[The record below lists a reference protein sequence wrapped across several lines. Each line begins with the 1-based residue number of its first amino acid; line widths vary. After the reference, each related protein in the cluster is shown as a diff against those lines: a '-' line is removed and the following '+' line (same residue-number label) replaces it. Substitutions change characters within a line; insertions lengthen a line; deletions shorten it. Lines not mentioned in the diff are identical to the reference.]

1 MRGFLTSRDYRAAVG
16 KAPSARQ
23 LSDDLLVP
31 EIARLH
37 AENYGVY
44 GRRKMH
50 ALMRRQGWDIGRD
63 QTERLMR
70 LAGVRGVRKSKRVF
84 TTRSDKTTVLP
95 SDLINRRF
103 TAPAPRRLWVCDVTY
118 IATWSG
124 FAYVAFVTDV
134 YSRRIVGW
142 NVAATLR
149 AEILPLQALDMAAW
163 NAGGDPAGLTHHS
176 DHGSNYMA
184 MVYTDRIVELGA
196 VPSTGAVGDS
206 FDNAM
211 AEAVNNLYKTELI
224 RQRGPWRTVEQVE
237 LATLEWVWWW
247 NNSRLHGELDMRT
260 PPRSRRRTTLTSNQP
275 TRHLPDKAPDRN
287 ESQADSGCAYQPHPD
302 DRLDLDRR
310 TRHVDRPP
318 AGQLA
323 SARVDHRPYGFLM
336 KPLTDWAGVP
346 DQYRLSFVVGEI
358 VRNDVYAENE
368 AKKLFSVL
376 RENGL
381 PCEER
386 GGTGPS
392 AGLRQSHSSGAGHAR
407 VASGARAFR
416 ENRNEGH

>member
-1 MRGFLTSRDYRAAVG
+1 MNRKYSPEMRERALRMLAETRPSHPTMMSAVRHVAGLLGMSPETLRLWQRRAEVDAGVKPGLTTDAAAEIKRLQKEVSELRKANEILKAASIFFAKGARPPLDEMIRFITEHRDRFGVELICQVLRPAVRGFLTSRGYRAAVTR
-16 KAPSARQ
+16 APSARQ
-23 LSDDLLVP
+23 MRDDLLVS
-31 EIARLH
+31 EITRLH

-50 ALMRRQGWDIGRD
+50 ALMRRQGWEIGRD

-70 LAGVRGVRKSKRVF
+70 VAGVCGVRKSKRVF

-95 SDLINRRF
+95 SDLVNRRF
-103 TAPAPRRLWVCDVTY
+103 TASAPRRLWVCDVTY
-118 IATWSG
+118 VATWSG

-163 NAGGDPAGLTHHS
+163 AAGGDLTGLTHHS

-196 VPSTGAVGDS
+196 IPSTGTVGDS

-247 NNSRLHGELDMRT
+247 NNQRLHGELDMRT
-260 PPRSRRRTTLTSNQP
+260 PAEVENAYYADL
-275 TRHLPDKAPDRN
+275 
-287 ESQADSGCAYQPHPD
+287 ESANPA
-302 DRLDLDRR
+302 
-310 TRHVDRPP
+310 P
-318 AGQLA
+318 AGQ
-323 SARVDHRPYGFLM
+323 
-336 KPLTDWAGVP
+336 
-346 DQYRLSFVVGEI
+346 
-358 VRNDVYAENE
+358 
-368 AKKLFSVL
+368 
-376 RENGL
+376 
-381 PCEER
+381 
-386 GGTGPS
+386 
-392 AGLRQSHSSGAGHAR
+392 SSR
-407 VASGARAFR
+407 
-416 ENRNEGH
+416 